1 MRKIGKRTLSLLLAV
16 LMVTALFTA
25 VPLTVSAAEVSDEA
39 VGREETINPGDT
51 KTPYISYNNTY
62 YYFTPSRDMPVRF
75 YSDYSEFSFEE
86 NPRGVICDANKNI
99 LISDDNSGRGKNF
112 SIRYRLKANTKYY
125 FGVKNVNRSYSF
137 YCPVTLEEVPVWE
150 HIEGVITNYNGED
163 SDVTVPSELDGYTIT
178 TIGEGAFRNNNVI
191 KRVNIPASITS
202 IEDGAFYEC
211 ENLSVVHFAEGSELT
226 TIGQGAFCYCPEL
239 AEVNFEDLKNL
250 KTIGSSAFAAEQ
262 YRKNKLTYVNLQE
275 GLTTIGAG
283 AFNNS
288 GSGKGFIIIPSTV
301 TDAGCNGINQTAFYM
316 ARYNTI
322 IIKPTE
328 NIFDIDF
335 DAAMYIPYAACYEG
349 SPVEYQLEHGSNTS
363 PSVGSAYH
371 IKSPYTVTYD
381 ANLPDSVTA
390 TVPAAQEFTD
400 DVINISSEV
409 PTAGSKREFLGWSTT
424 PNDATPRFQPGDKAA
439 FCADVTLYAVWRDAV
454 TFIDGDD
461 TVAEKD
467 IALMDKPG
475 SGKFTYDNV
484 TAVKDSKVLMGYFTG
499 ENGEGTLMFVKDYGD
514 AEVTLA
520 DGVAIETVMSAA
532 DNEGEVKLYAYWL
545 DAPEIKG
552 TSISLDGDV
561 TTNIYVSL
569 SADISEFQ
577 SAVVKI
583 NSYTKEFD
591 LTDPKECTVETIDGN
606 SRITASPTRAPT
618 SACSTRRRTA

>member
-1 MRKIGKRTLSLLLAV
+1 M
-16 LMVTALFTA
+16 
-25 VPLTVSAAEVSDEA
+25 
-39 VGREETINPGDT
+39 
-51 KTPYISYNNTY
+51 
-62 YYFTPSRDMPVRF
+62 
-75 YSDYSEFSFEE
+75 
-86 NPRGVICDANKNI
+86 
-99 LISDDNSGRGKNF
+99 
-112 SIRYRLKANTKYY
+112 
-125 FGVKNVNRSYSF
+125 YSF
-137 YCPVTLEEVPVWE
+137 TCPVTLEEVPVWE

-163 SDVTVPSELDGYTIT
+163 SEVTVPSELDGDTIT
-178 TIGEGAFRNNNVI
+178 AIGEGAFSNNNVI

-202 IEDGAFYEC
+202 IEDEAFYEC
-211 ENLSVVHFAEGSELT
+211 ENLSVVHFAEGSQLT

-381 ANLPDSVTA
+381 ANLPDSVPA

-439 FCADVTLYAVWRDAV
+439 FCADVTLYAVWRDTV

-484 TAVKDSKVLMGYFTG
+484 TAVKESKVLMGYFTG

-552 TSISLDGDV
+552 TSISLNGDV
-561 TTNIYVSL
+561 TTNIYVMT
-569 SADISEFQ
+569 ISEFDIED
-577 SAVVKI
+577 VI
-583 NSYTKEFD
+583 
-591 LTDPKECTVETIDGN
+591 LTSERNGESVFYMGSETTGGEN
-606 SRITASPTRAPT
+606 WTPWLY
-618 SACSTRRRTA
+618 